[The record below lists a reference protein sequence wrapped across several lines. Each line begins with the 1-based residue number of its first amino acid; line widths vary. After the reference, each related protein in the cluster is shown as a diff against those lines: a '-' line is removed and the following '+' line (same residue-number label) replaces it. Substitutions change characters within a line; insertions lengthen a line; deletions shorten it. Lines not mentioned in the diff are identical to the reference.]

1 LCTGWKNIVKFYKM
15 QGTYSKTRKQLY
27 LCSAV
32 EDTPKILVF
41 KNNYVTRGLV
51 LNANG
56 KKTGNAQAKT
66 PF

>member
-1 LCTGWKNIVKFYKM
+1 M

-32 EDTPKILVF
+32 EDTPKILIF